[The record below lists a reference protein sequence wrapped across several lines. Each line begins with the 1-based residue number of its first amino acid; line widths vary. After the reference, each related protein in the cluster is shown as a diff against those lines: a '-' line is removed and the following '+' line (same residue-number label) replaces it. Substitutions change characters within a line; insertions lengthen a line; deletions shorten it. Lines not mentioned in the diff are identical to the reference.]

1 MSTSAT
7 AGDGPLRA
15 IEFMR
20 SKSLPMLVQDAIL
33 RLIQSGELGAG
44 AKLNEVALAT
54 RLGVSRG
61 PVREA
66 FRALE
71 EAGLV
76 RLEKNRGV
84 FVREIRPDEAVELY
98 DLRAGL
104 DEIAGRML
112 APHVADADLAELG
125 QLVERME
132 QAGSIEVYFPL
143 NIRFHDR
150 IVEMA
155 GNRPLMATYR
165 RVINEMHLLRRH
177 GLVSGGGL
185 LVSNNEHRTI
195 VAALATR
202 RSDAVVEAMRGHV
215 MAGRERLLLAIRLG
229 AASAAD

>member
-1 MSTSAT
+1 MPASAD
-7 AGDGPLRA
+7 ASLRA

-20 SKSLPMLVQDAIL
+20 SKSLPMLVQDAIV
-33 RLIQSGELGAG
+33 RLIQSGDLGAG

-98 DLRAGL
+98 ELRAGL
-104 DEIAGRML
+104 DEIAGRIL
-112 APHVADADLAELG
+112 APRVSDAELAELSA
-125 QLVERME
+125 LVAAMAE
-132 QAGSIEVYFPL
+132 AGSIARYFPL

-185 LVSNNEHRTI
+185 LVSNDEHRAI

-202 RSDAVVEAMRGHV
+202 RPDAVAEAMRGHV
-215 MAGRERLLLAIRLG
+215 AAGRERLMLAIRLG

>member
-1 MSTSAT
+1 
-7 AGDGPLRA
+7 
-15 IEFMR
+15 MR

-33 RLIQSGELGAG
+33 HLIQSGDLGAG

-98 DLRAGL
+98 ELRAGL
-104 DEIAGRML
+104 DEIAGRIL
-112 APHVADADLAELG
+112 APRVTDAELG
-125 QLVERME
+125 ELSELVEQMD
-132 QAGSIEVYFPL
+132 QAGSIERYFPL

-185 LVSNNEHRTI
+185 RVSNDEHRAI
-195 VAALATR
+195 VEALAAR
-202 RSDAVVEAMRGHV
+202 RPDSVVETMRGHV
-215 MAGRERLLLAIRLG
+215 TAGRERLMLAIRLG